1 MVSLLLLPADVALI
15 IEVAEEDDEGHA
27 VAEDHGVH
35 GVWEVAVGEQVV
47 AGVQEEE
54 QELQLQGCM
63 GTAQICRESA
73 CIRIVR
79 RSGGSPVAGRSGIAS
94 TTGTSACGGRWPP
107 SRSRST

>member
-63 GTAQICRESA
+63 GTGSSDSPGVCMHTDRAEVGRLTSCRE
-73 CIRIVR
+73 VR
-79 RSGGSPVAGRSGIAS
+79 YRFHHRYFCMWGPMAAK
-94 TTGTSACGGRWPP
+94 P
-107 SRSRST
+107 